1 MYYRIDM
8 NVEKYDDMDIL
19 DGIAIT
25 ILPKAG
31 YDNADLMKNPLY
43 SPQLDERLISEV
55 ENFKNSAE

>member
-8 NVEKYDDMDIL
+8 NVQKYDDMDIL

-31 YDNADLMKNPLY
+31 FDNADLMKNPLY
-43 SPQLDERLISEV
+43 SPLLDDRMKSEV
-55 ENFKNSAE
+55 EKFKNSEV